1 MIERIILGLALLASC
16 VGQQQEDKAIA
27 EWIIVAE
34 DEYRVCL
41 KETEDSEVQC
51 YDKLVY

>member
-1 MIERIILGLALLASC
+1 MKKIILVLALLASC
-16 VGQQQEDKAIA
+16 VGQQEEKGIA

-34 DEYRVCL
+34 DEYRICL

-51 YDKLVY
+51 YDKLAY